1 MLLGKGARSG
11 IDVRTV
17 LRKFSV
23 NAGATSPEMDS
34 PTRPTPF
41 AMSERNIGISGWI
54 RGRYP
59 SYSDILIFS
68 FFYILEVSV
77 KRKARKK

>member
-54 RGRYP
+54 N
-59 SYSDILIFS
+59 SDILIFLY
-68 FFYILEVSV
+68 FHILDSKVTV

>member
-11 IDVRTV
+11 TDVRTV
-17 LRKFSV
+17 LRRSSV

-41 AMSERNIGISGWI
+41 AMSERNIVGNTGILSII
-54 RGRYP
+54 RVG
-59 SYSDILIFS
+59 S
-68 FFYILEVSV
+68 
-77 KRKARKK
+77 